1 MTWLYEGKE
10 FSSDD
15 INGHAGFVYE
25 ITDNVNGKKYIGK
38 KKLSS
43 TRTLKPLKGQK
54 RKRKIVS
61 ESDWMDYYGS
71 SEEVKS
77 LVEEFGRDRFSRKIL
92 RLCKTTA
99 EMSYYELKAQM
110 ENDVLLKPNE
120 YYNSFV
126 GGKIHRNHLKHL
138 MSTLCANTSQD

>member
-1 MTWLYEGKE
+1 MSWDYEGRPFTSE
-10 FSSDD
+10 D
-15 INGHAGFVYE
+15 IDGHAGFVYE
-25 ITDNVNGKKYIGK
+25 ITDTLNGKRYIGK

-54 RKRKIVS
+54 RKRKVVS

-71 SEEVKS
+71 SEEVKA
-77 LVEEFGRDRFSRKIL
+77 LVEEFGRERFTRKIL

-99 EMSYYELKAQM
+99 ETSYYEMKEQI
-110 ENDVLLKPNE
+110 ENDVLLKPDE
-120 YYNSFV
+120 YYNAFV

-138 MSTLCANTSQD
+138 QKK

>member
-1 MTWLYEGKE
+1 MTWLYEGKP

-15 INGHAGFVYE
+15 IDGNAGFVYE
-25 ITDNVNGKKYIGK
+25 ITDTLNGKKYIGK

-54 RKRKIVS
+54 RKRKVVS
-61 ESDWMDYYGS
+61 ESDWESYYGS
-71 SEEVKS
+71 SEEVKA
-77 LVEEFGRDRFSRKIL
+77 LVEEFGTQRFTRKIL

-99 EMSYYELKAQM
+99 ETSYYELKEQVM
-110 ENDVLLKPNE
+110 NDVLLKPDE

-126 GGKIHRNHLKHL
+126 GARIHRNHLKHL
-138 MSTLCANTSQD
+138 QKTENTG

>member
-1 MTWLYEGKE
+1 MSWEYEGKQ
-10 FSSDD
+10 FSSED

-25 ITDNVNGKKYIGK
+25 ITDTLNGKKYIGK

-43 TRTLKPLKGQK
+43 LRTLKPLKGQK
-54 RKRKIVS
+54 RNRKIVS

-71 SEEVKS
+71 SEEVKG
-77 LVEEFGRDRFSRKIL
+77 LVEEFGRDRFSRRII

-99 EMSYYELKAQM
+99 EMSYYEMKEQLN
-110 ENDVLLKPNE
+110 NDVLLRPTE
-120 YYNSFV
+120 YYNAFV

-138 MSTLCANTSQD
+138 IK

>member
-1 MTWLYEGKE
+1 MSWSYEGKP
-10 FSSDD
+10 FSSENID
-15 INGHAGFVYE
+15 GHTGFVYE
-25 ITDNVNGKKYIGK
+25 ITDTLNGKKYIGK
-38 KKLSS
+38 KKLSA

-71 SEEVKS
+71 SEEVKA
-77 LVEEFGRDRFSRKIL
+77 LVEEFGRDRFDRKIL

-99 EMSYYELKAQM
+99 EMSYFEMKEQI
-110 ENDVLLKPNE
+110 ERDVLLKPDE
-120 YYNSFV
+120 YYNAFV

-138 MSTLCANTSQD
+138 IK

>member
-1 MTWLYEGKE
+1 MSWEYEGE
-10 FSSDD
+10 QFSSEHID
-15 INGHAGFVYE
+15 GYAGFVYE
-25 ITDNVNGKKYIGK
+25 ITDTLNGKKYIGK

-43 TRTLKPLKGQK
+43 LRTLKPLKGQK
-54 RKRKIVS
+54 RNRKVVS

-77 LVEEFGRDRFSRKIL
+77 LVEEFGRDRFSRRII

-99 EMSYYELKAQM
+99 EMSYYEMKEQLN
-110 ENDVLLKPNE
+110 NDVLLRPTE
-120 YYNSFV
+120 YYNAFV

-138 MSTLCANTSQD
+138 IK

>member
-1 MTWLYEGKE
+1 MSWDYEGRPFTSE
-10 FSSDD
+10 D
-15 INGHAGFVYE
+15 IDGHTGFVYE
-25 ITDNVNGKKYIGK
+25 ITDTLNGKRYIGK

-54 RKRKIVS
+54 RKRKVVS

-71 SEEVKS
+71 SEEVKA
-77 LVEEFGRDRFSRKIL
+77 LVEEFGRERFTRKIL

-99 EMSYYELKAQM
+99 ETSYYEMKEQI
-110 ENDVLLKPNE
+110 ENDVLLKPDE
-120 YYNSFV
+120 YYNAFV

-138 MSTLCANTSQD
+138 HLQKK

>member
-1 MTWLYEGKE
+1 MSWLYEEKP
-10 FSSDD
+10 FSSED
-15 INGHAGFVYE
+15 IDGHAGFVYE
-25 ITDNVNGKKYIGK
+25 ITDTLNGKKYIGK

-54 RKRKIVS
+54 RKRKVVS

-71 SEEVKS
+71 SEEVKA
-77 LVEEFGRDRFSRKIL
+77 LVEEFGTERFQRKIL

-99 EMSYYELKAQM
+99 EMSYYEMKEQV
-110 ENDVLLKPNE
+110 EKDVLLKPTE
-120 YYNSFV
+120 YYNAFV

-138 MSTLCANTSQD
+138 IV

>member
-1 MTWLYEGKE
+1 MSWTYEGKP
-10 FSSDD
+10 FSSED

-25 ITDNVNGKKYIGK
+25 ITDTLNGKKYVGK

-54 RKRKIVS
+54 RKRKVVS

-71 SEEVKS
+71 SEEVRS
-77 LVEEFGRDRFSRKIL
+77 LIEEFGPDRFQRKIL

-99 EMSYYELKAQM
+99 EMSYYELREQVV
-110 ENDVLLKPNE
+110 NDVLLKPDE
-120 YYNSFV
+120 YYNAFI
-126 GGKIHRNHLKHL
+126 GGRINRSHLKHL
-138 MSTLCANTSQD
+138 IVK

>member
-1 MTWLYEGKE
+1 MTWLYEGKP

-15 INGHAGFVYE
+15 IDGNAGFVYE
-25 ITDNVNGKKYIGK
+25 ITDTLNGKKYIGK

-54 RKRKIVS
+54 RKRRIVS
-61 ESDWMDYYGS
+61 ESDWESYYGS
-71 SEEVKS
+71 SEEVKA
-77 LVEEFGRDRFSRKIL
+77 LVEEFGTQRFTRKIL

-99 EMSYYELKAQM
+99 ETSYYELKEQVM
-110 ENDVLLKPNE
+110 NDVLLKPDE
-120 YYNSFV
+120 YYNAFV

-138 MSTLCANTSQD
+138 QKTENTD